1 MAKGGHDLNG
11 IKEARKKRGL
21 TQIEMAKMMGE
32 KQSTISMWETGSNI
46 PRASKLPQIAKI
58 LGCTVDELF
67 EKQE

>member
-1 MAKGGHDLNG
+1 MNG

>member
-1 MAKGGHDLNG
+1 MNG

-67 EKQE
+67 EKQK

>member
-1 MAKGGHDLNG
+1 MSYKSARESAK
-11 IKEARKKRGL
+11 L
-21 TQIEMAKMMGE
+21 TQQEVADALGIQRTTVA
-32 KQSTISMWETGSNI
+32 MWETGSNI

>member
-1 MAKGGHDLNG
+1 MKGGHDLNG